1 MTDPPSDPEA
11 RSLDDT
17 RTQIRRLEKSVE
29 AVGKRVESVESWPRS
44 VIVAICTGA
53 LGMIITVAGATWTL
67 SAQLARLEASNAA
80 LGDRISRV
88 EDRLDRMEERTWRS
102 TPTAREE

>member
-11 RSLDDT
+11 RGLDDT
-17 RTQIRRLEKSVE
+17 RTQIRRLER
-29 AVGKRVESVESWPRS
+29 RVESVESWPRS
-44 VIVAICTGA
+44 VVIAVCTGA
-53 LGMIITVAGATWTL
+53 IGMILTVAGATWTL